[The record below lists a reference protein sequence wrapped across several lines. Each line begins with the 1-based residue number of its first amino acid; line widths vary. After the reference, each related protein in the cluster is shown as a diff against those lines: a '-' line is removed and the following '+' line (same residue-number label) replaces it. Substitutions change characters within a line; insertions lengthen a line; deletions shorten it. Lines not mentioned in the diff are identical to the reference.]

1 MVHFGWNSIW
11 IAFEKKR
18 TFSGRKATVRH
29 INKCYATQEYTIH
42 HDVFSQS
49 CLFLNMHH
57 ILLCVMHGVV
67 ALTSPVT
74 IIKYAGGM
82 VSWNIYYNNLH
93 RRSSAKTS
101 RIAPKLRKTQ
111 REKKAWTE
119 QIPAIKKIMMSVQ
132 RAELRISDLFNIVP
146 FVNERHP
153 SQQTMPCMFDE

>member
-1 MVHFGWNSIW
+1 MQAKTENTKTMILRRMENGSFWLKFHLNS
-11 IAFEKKR
+11 KR

-29 INKCYATQEYTIH
+29 INKCYATQEYIH

-101 RIAPKLRKTQ
+101 RIAPKLRTTQ

-119 QIPAIKKIMMSVQ
+119 QIPAIKKLWWVCN
-132 RAELRISDLFNIVP
+132 ELNCAFLTYLI
-146 FVNERHP
+146 
-153 SQQTMPCMFDE
+153 